1 MCQFEIKDG
10 VAIISEGVT
19 VIDDRTFE
27 DNADFTKVVI
37 PNTVKRIV
45 EGAFIGCSKLTEVV
59 IPSTVE
65 TICGESVFSGCTNL
79 KRLVVERGNRIY
91 DSRENCNAVIR
102 TRTNEL
108 FLGCSASSIPSSVK
122 VVGEFAFDGC
132 AGLTDIVIPEG
143 VVEIGRY
150 AFYGC
155 TGLTSIVIPSTVK
168 VIGEGAFEGCENLT
182 SVIVKE
188 GNKVYDSRENC
199 NAIIKTETNELIV
212 SCSSTVVPDSVE
224 LPSVDDYYN
233 DFDDEDF

>member
-19 VIDDRTFE
+19 VIDDMTFE

-79 KRLVVERGNRIY
+79 ERLVVERGNRIY

-108 FLGCSASSIPSSVK
+108 FLGCSAS
-122 VVGEFAFDGC
+122 
-132 AGLTDIVIPEG
+132 L
-143 VVEIGRY
+143 
-150 AFYGC
+150 
-155 TGLTSIVIPSTVK
+155 
-168 VIGEGAFEGCENLT
+168 
-182 SVIVKE
+182 
-188 GNKVYDSRENC
+188 
-199 NAIIKTETNELIV
+199 
-212 SCSSTVVPDSVE
+212 
-224 LPSVDDYYN
+224 
-233 DFDDEDF
+233 

>member
-1 MCQFEIKDG
+1 M
-10 VAIISEGVT
+10 
-19 VIDDRTFE
+19 
-27 DNADFTKVVI
+27 
-37 PNTVKRIV
+37 
-45 EGAFIGCSKLTEVV
+45 
-59 IPSTVE
+59 
-65 TICGESVFSGCTNL
+65 
-79 KRLVVERGNRIY
+79 
-91 DSRENCNAVIR
+91 
-102 TRTNEL
+102 
-108 FLGCSASSIPSSVK
+108 
-122 VVGEFAFDGC
+122 
-132 AGLTDIVIPEG
+132 
-143 VVEIGRY
+143 EIGRY